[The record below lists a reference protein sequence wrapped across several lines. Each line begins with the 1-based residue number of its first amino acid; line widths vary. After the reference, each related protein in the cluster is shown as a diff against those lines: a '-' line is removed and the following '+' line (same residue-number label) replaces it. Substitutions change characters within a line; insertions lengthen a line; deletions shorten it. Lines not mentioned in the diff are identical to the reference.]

1 MQHSMDG
8 STLIPVSEAAKR
20 IGITRQRL
28 HKLIANQQIRA
39 VRLGRYHYIEEA
51 ELERYLGLPEGKP
64 YAPRT
69 TDENSVDNCQ

>member
-1 MQHSMDG
+1 MNG
-8 STLIPVSEAAKR
+8 STMIPVSEAAKR

-28 HKLIANQQIRA
+28 HMLIAHGQIKA

-51 ELERYLGLPEGKP
+51 ELERYLQLPQGKP

-69 TDENSVDNCQ
+69 TGDNSIDK